1 MLNAHLGGIPAAM
14 VNWRGYASLQAAQF
28 EFASGQIPAS
38 TRNARDHALPLGA
51 SDEETVSCLWHAL
64 DENERE
70 HPKTGKRD
78 RDEETIGNEFFKC
91 PHDPNPVV

>member
-1 MLNAHLGGIPAAM
+1 LGGQVQDVRELLIREAVSVGGLFHSA
-14 VNWRGYASLQAAQF
+14 V
-28 EFASGQIPAS
+28 
-38 TRNARDHALPLGA
+38 TARDHAYLWVHL
-51 SDEETVSCLWHAL
+51 DEETVSCLWHAL

-70 HPKTGKRD
+70 HPKAGKRD

>member
-1 MLNAHLGGIPAAM
+1 MLRCKRLNLNLLAAKFRR
-14 VNWRGYASLQAAQF
+14 VP
-28 EFASGQIPAS
+28 E
-38 TRNARDHALPLGA
+38 TREITPYLWVHP
-51 SDEETVSCLWHAL
+51 DEETVSCLWHAL